1 MAEEKKQ
8 EDEGVIVIEE
18 DGKKENIEDNEKPDN
33 EDEDEKEKKKKLF
46 LILIAI
52 LITIIIFLLVLLL
65 VVALKKKKESNNIP
79 NNEIEKITKK
89 LKQKHIQKTTI
100 DEFVKKANILF
111 AKGQH
116 QKALNLL
123 NKLSVFSESLSNY
136 NLGVIQIKEKNYKK
150 AIEYFNNAIIN
161 KDNRCIAAINAAYCS
176 LKLKDKKRF
185 VYYSH
190 LAELYLP
197 QTTNLKGY
205 PYYYALVHYYLGEE
219 FEALA
224 GLDKS
229 KSYPKIT
236 NRLKTAIYNL
246 YDDPYHTIDFT
257 KNDFILGISY
267 ARVGE
272 YALAESHLQKAT
284 LTYPLKA
291 GTALALVEL
300 KLKKYKNAATYL
312 KTAKT
317 KDDVVYPIKV
327 SLKPEIFNIQIAQQ
341 KFKNKPFSKDDWINI
356 IFYYTPYKVFNIS
369 QTIQFLQKGSFGIAL
384 DDISGANKYLTKSST
399 ISNLNLKMSEG
410 IKEALSYHIVI
421 ANKIFA
427 KLAKKYKYHSI
438 LQYDLALTYA
448 NLKNYSKA
456 YLHFLKA
463 YHLDSHNYLAGIF
476 TIITGKKI
484 GIKQK
489 YLDII
494 SSQLNADIDF
504 SNPKNK
510 KYSALMSFIN
520 NNYSNSLSFVQSNPK
535 NTKFNLAIELAT
547 LYELNEK
554 NYFIQKATTF
564 KTVAP
569 KDVIANLIYFYA
581 THKVNKIKKFALDF
595 QQVFINSLN
604 NWDLNSVY
612 YGPLIAGEMYIKFT
626 KLSGQLAKLR
636 DRLQNEVLSTNSDL
650 TPLLKNLAFVEL
662 FSGNT
667 EESYS
672 LFNDLIDNKHQND
685 SKTLFYG
692 AVASIA
698 ANHHANAIALL
709 ALAKAKNKKN
719 YEARYGLGLLY
730 HEARNLRGAT
740 IQYSKIPTGFKSQF
754 FDFELKP

>member
-1 MAEEKKQ
+1 MAEEEKQ
-8 EDEGVIVIEE
+8 DNQENSEENEIIIEE
-18 DGKKENIEDNEKPDN
+18 DENSESENNEQIEEEEN
-33 EDEDEKEKKKKLF
+33 KKKKLF
-46 LILIAI
+46 LILIAL
-52 LITIIIFLLVLLL
+52 LITIIILLLVLLL
-65 VVALKKKKESNNIP
+65 VLVLKKKKEENNIP
-79 NNEIEKITKK
+79 KEKIEQITKK
-89 LKQKHIQKTTI
+89 LQKKHIQKTTI

-111 AKGQH
+111 AKGEH

-150 AIEYFNNAIIN
+150 AIEYFNKAIAN
-161 KDNRCIAAINAAYCS
+161 KDNSCISAINAAYCS
-176 LKLKDKKRF
+176 LQLKDKKRF
-185 VYYSH
+185 EYYSH

-197 QTTNLKGY
+197 QTTTLKGY

-236 NRLKTAIYNL
+236 KELKTAIYNL
-246 YDDPYHTIDFT
+246 YDDPYHAIDTT
-257 KNDFILGISY
+257 KDDFILGMSY
-267 ARVGE
+267 ARIGE
-272 YALAESHLQKAT
+272 YALAKPHLQKAS

-291 GTALALVEL
+291 GVALALVEL
-300 KLKKYKNAATYL
+300 KLQEYKNASNNL
-312 KTAKT
+312 KNAEK
-317 KDDVVYPIKV
+317 KDTVVYPIKV
-327 SLKPEIFNIQIAQQ
+327 SLKPKIFDIQVAQQ
-341 KFKNKPFSKDDWINI
+341 KFKKKPFSKDDWINI
-356 IFYYTPYKVFNIS
+356 IFYYAPYKVFDIT

-384 DDISGANKYLTKSST
+384 DDISGANKYLAKSST
-399 ISNLNLKMSEG
+399 ISNLNLKMSQG
-410 IKEALSYHIVI
+410 IKEALNYHIVI

-427 KLAKKYKYHSI
+427 KLAKKHKYHSI

-448 NLKNYSKA
+448 NLKDYQKA
-456 YLHFLKA
+456 YIHFLRA
-463 YHLDSHNYLAGIF
+463 YHLDSNNYLAGIF
-476 TIITGKKI
+476 TLITGKRI

-494 SSQLNADIDF
+494 QSQLNADIDF
-504 SNPKNK
+504 SNQKNK
-510 KYSALMSFIN
+510 KYSALISFVT
-520 NNYSNSLSFVQSNPK
+520 NNYSDSLSFVQSNPK

-547 LYELNEK
+547 LYELGEK
-554 NYFIQKATTF
+554 TYFTQKATTL
-564 KTVAP
+564 KTIAP
-569 KDVIANLIYFYA
+569 KDVISNLIYFYA
-581 THKVNKIKKFALDF
+581 THNVNNIKKFALDYQRVF
-595 QQVFINSLN
+595 QNSLN
-604 NWDLNSVY
+604 NWNLNSVY
-612 YGPLIAGEMYIKFT
+612 YGPLVAGEMYIKFA

-636 DRLQNEVLSTNSDL
+636 DKLQNEVLSTNSDL

-709 ALAKAKNKKN
+709 ALAKAKNKQN

-730 HEARNLRGAT
+730 HEAKNLRGAT
-740 IQYSKIPTGFKSQF
+740 VQYSKIPTGFKSEF
-754 FDFELKP
+754 FDFKVKP

>member
-1 MAEEKKQ
+1 MAEE
-8 EDEGVIVIEE
+8 ENEIIIEE
-18 DGKKENIEDNEKPDN
+18 DKKSKNNSESEIEPDEEEAN
-33 EDEDEKEKKKKLF
+33 KKKKLF
-46 LILIAI
+46 LILIAL
-52 LITIIIFLLVLLL
+52 LITIIIFLLILLL
-65 VVALKKKKESNNIP
+65 VVVLKKKKEHNNNIP
-79 NNEIEKITKK
+79 NVEINKITKK
-89 LKQKHIQKTTI
+89 LKQKHIQKSTI

-111 AKGQH
+111 AKGEH

-150 AIEYFNNAIIN
+150 AIEYFNKAIAN
-161 KDNRCIAAINAAYCS
+161 KDNRCISAINASYCA

-185 VYYSH
+185 NYYSH
-190 LAELYLP
+190 LAELYLS

-236 NRLKTAIYNL
+236 KKLKTAIYNL
-246 YDDPYHTIDFT
+246 YDDPYHAIDTT
-257 KNDFILGISY
+257 KDDFILGISY
-267 ARVGE
+267 ARIGE
-272 YALAESHLQKAT
+272 YALAKPHLQKAS
-284 LTYPLKA
+284 LAYPLKA
-291 GTALALVEL
+291 GVALALVEL
-300 KLKKYKNAATYL
+300 KLQEYKNASNDLQNAQ
-312 KTAKT
+312 KQDKI
-317 KDDVVYPIKV
+317 VYPIKV
-327 SLKPEIFNIQIAQQ
+327 SLKPEIFDIQVAQQ
-341 KFKNKPFSKDDWINI
+341 KFQNRPFSKDDWINI
-356 IFYYTPYKVFNIS
+356 IFYYAPYKVFDIT

-384 DDISGANKYLTKSST
+384 DDISGANKYLAKSST
-399 ISNLNLKMSEG
+399 ISNLNLKMSKG
-410 IKEALSYHIVI
+410 IKKALNYHIVI

-427 KLAKKYKYHSI
+427 KLAKEYKYHSI

-448 NLKNYSKA
+448 NLKDYQKA
-456 YLHFLKA
+456 YIHFLRA

-476 TIITGKKI
+476 AIITGEKI

-489 YLDII
+489 HLNII
-494 SSQLNADIDF
+494 MSQLNADIDF

-510 KYSALMSFIN
+510 KYSALLSFII
-520 NNYSNSLSFVQSNPK
+520 NNYSDALSFVQSNPK

-554 NYFIQKATTF
+554 NYFTQKATTL
-564 KTVAP
+564 KTVAQ
-569 KDVIANLIYFYA
+569 KDVISNLIYFYA
-581 THKVNKIKKFALDF
+581 THDINKIKKFALEYQKVF
-595 QQVFINSLN
+595 QTSLN

-612 YGPLIAGEMYIKFT
+612 YGPLIAGELYIKFA

-636 DRLQNEVLSTNSDL
+636 DKLQNEVLSTNSDL

-667 EESYS
+667 EESYA

-709 ALAKAKNKKN
+709 ALAKAKNKQN

-730 HEARNLRGAT
+730 HEAKNLRGAT
-740 IQYSKIPTGFKSQF
+740 VQYSKIPTGFKSEF
-754 FDFELKP
+754 FDFKVKP